1 MGEGQDRRGGA
12 LPLEPVT
19 RARVEPSAS
28 EDSLLGAR
36 RRCHQGRNRR
46 LEKEEGSQRAR
57 GKRDRRQLAA
67 GTCFAFGLCKQIKQ
81 AKPEFREILDRIR
94 RLRCFLETATIHVT
108 EKAATKIQELLA
120 KEGVPP
126 ETGGL
131 RVGVQGG
138 GCSGLTYAMRLD
150 TPAGDRAQDIEKHGW
165 GFVCGPQELPLPPR
179 NHA

>member
-1 MGEGQDRRGGA
+1 MGEGQDCRGGA
-12 LPLEPVT
+12 RHLEHGH

-36 RRCHQGRNRR
+36 RRCHQGRDRG

-67 GTCFAFGLCKQIKQ
+67 GTCFVFGPRKQIER
-81 AKPEFREILDRIR
+81 AKPEFSEILDRIR
-94 RLRCFLETATIHVT
+94 RLRWFLETAAIHVT

-126 ETGGL
+126 EPGGL
-131 RVGVQGG
+131 RVGVQG
-138 GCSGLTYAMRLD
+138 
-150 TPAGDRAQDIEKHGW
+150 
-165 GFVCGPQELPLPPR
+165 
-179 NHA
+179 